1 MDFAFDA
8 KRPLPPFQVYSTAI
22 ELMYEIAQR
31 GWDDPVHVMAAKQI
45 EGYDVIM
52 LFLNPQS
59 PDEPDQLQIKHC
71 VASLYRAIVTMTEGV
86 LFCQLRCHMAI
97 GDRSIGALSIGSMKY
112 PSLEDA
118 AVGNVTT
125 ALPTPLAG
133 NRTSLTEFSSD
144 TDLGADSGTIRDIEF
159 PHFTIKYHFY
169 GKSINPK
176 EVSMVVLEAL
186 ATAAQFARSEEC
198 KELQVIS
205 PTGGAMIIIEGGLKP
220 GLRFLY
226 GWATRSL
233 LILYQWI
240 IVGQKR
246 WGDIWL
252 EMHYDNMKFGELRM
266 LRTMAEIGNR
276 TDAVE

>member
-1 MDFAFDA
+1 
-8 KRPLPPFQVYSTAI
+8 
-22 ELMYEIAQR
+22 
-31 GWDDPVHVMAAKQI
+31 MAAKQI

-71 VASLYRAIVTMTEGV
+71 VAALYRAIVTMTEGV
-86 LFCQLRCHMAI
+86 LFCQLRCHLAV

-112 PSLEDA
+112 GPSLEDA

-125 ALPTPLAG
+125 ALPTPPLEG
-133 NRTSLTEFSSD
+133 NRTSLTEISA
-144 TDLGADSGTIRDIEF
+144 TDLGADSGTIRDTEF

-176 EVSMVVLEAL
+176 EVSTVVLEAL

-205 PTGGAMIIIEGGLKP
+205 PTGGAMILIDGGLKP
-220 GLRFLY
+220 GLKFLY

-233 LILYQWI
+233 KILYQRI
-240 IVGQKR
+240 IVAQKR
-246 WGDIWL
+246 WGDVWL

-266 LRTMAEIGNR
+266 LRTEAGIGNG
-276 TDAVE
+276 TNAME